1 MESGVTLNLA
11 IGLSGLALCVFS
23 ILMVLV
29 SPKVGKCTDNF
40 LSYYVCLFLLTGSNL
55 AGQLM
60 RGHSGAAV
68 RTGLYVSNFLEFLSA
83 FLLLCVISKHLFFRV
98 DPERQL
104 KAVRGV
110 MRFLILAN
118 VALLVVSQ
126 FTGLYYIIDER
137 NVYRRSAGYPL
148 SYVFPALIFITDV
161 WVLVR
166 RGNRMSP
173 KGVAVC
179 YVYAVLCAVAVL
191 LQLFIY
197 GISFTVYAA
206 IVVAL
211 IMYVTIMQNQTKR
224 YYQQEAENA
233 QLKMD
238 IMLNQIQPHFLYNTL
253 TAIQDLCRS
262 DPAQAEAA
270 IVKFS
275 RYLRGNMD
283 SLRTERAI
291 PFARELKYTK
301 IYLELEQ
308 MRFEDKLTVR
318 YDIRCEDF
326 ELPPLSLQPIVEN
339 AVRHGVRGNAD
350 GAGVVT
356 IATREYP
363 DRYEVSVTD
372 DGPGFRPDTP
382 AADSQRSHIGIKNVR
397 ERLSRICGG
406 RLKIISKV
414 GQGTTVTIALPKAH
428 AEAEAEDGK
437 EKGHADFRVG
447 RRAKSVEYPLPGHY
461 GGRAGRGT
469 AQI

>member
-1 MESGVTLNLA
+1 MESGVMLNFVVEL
-11 IGLSGLALCVFS
+11 GGLALCGLS

-29 SPKVGKCTDNF
+29 SPRVGECSENF
-40 LSYYVCLFLLTGSNL
+40 LRYYVCLFLLTGANL

-60 RGHSGAAV
+60 RGHPGAAIRV
-68 RTGLYVSNFLEFLSA
+68 GLYISNFLEFLTT
-83 FLLLCVISKHLFFRV
+83 FLILCVISEHLLFRV
-98 DPERQL
+98 DQERKL
-104 KAVRGV
+104 KAVRFV
-110 MRFLILAN
+110 IRSFMAAN

-126 FTGLYYIIDER
+126 FTGLYYVIDEF

-148 SYVFPALIFITDV
+148 SHVFPTLIIIIDV
-161 WVLVR
+161 WTLVR
-166 RGNRMSP
+166 KGHRMSP

-179 YVYAVLCAVAVL
+179 WAYAAVGLTAMV
-191 LQLFIY
+191 LQLFFYSLSLI
-197 GISFTVYAA
+197 VYAA
-206 IVVAL
+206 IIVAL
-211 IMYVTIMQNQTKR
+211 IMYVVIMQNQTKR

-253 TAIQDLCRS
+253 TAIQDLCHT

-283 SLRTERAI
+283 SLWTERAI
-291 PFARELKYTK
+291 PFEQELKHTR

-318 YDIRCEDF
+318 YDIRCADF
-326 ELPPLSLQPIVEN
+326 ALPPLSLQPIVEN

-363 DRYEVSVTD
+363 NRYEVSVTD
-372 DGPGFRPDTP
+372 DGPGFRPDSPPT
-382 AADSQRSHIGIKNVR
+382 DSQRSHIGIKNVR
-397 ERLSRICGG
+397 ERLARMRGG
-406 RLKIISKV
+406 TLDIASDI
-414 GQGTTVTIALPKAH
+414 GQGTTVTIALPKTTS
-428 AEAEAEDGK
+428 GK
-437 EKGHADFRVG
+437 EKENVDFRIG
-447 RRAKSVEYPLPGHY
+447 RRAKSVEYPVPGDFR
-461 GGRAGRGT
+461 GRAASRT
-469 AQI
+469 AEI

>member
-1 MESGVTLNLA
+1 MENGVMLNFVVEL
-11 IGLSGLALCVFS
+11 GGLALCVLS
-23 ILMVLV
+23 IVMVLV
-29 SPKVGKCTDNF
+29 SPKVGKCTENF
-40 LSYYVCLFLLTGSNL
+40 LSYYVCLFLLAGSNL
-55 AGQLM
+55 AGQIM
-60 RGHSGAAV
+60 RGHPGAAV
-68 RTGLYVSNFLEFLSA
+68 RAGLYISNFLEFLST
-83 FLLLCVISKHLFFRV
+83 FLLLCAISQHLLFRV
-98 DPERQL
+98 DTEGQL
-104 KAVRGV
+104 KAVRGA
-110 MRFLILAN
+110 MRFFMLAN
-118 VALLVVSQ
+118 VALLVISQ
-126 FTGLYYIIDER
+126 FAGLYYIIDEN

-148 SYVFPALIFITDV
+148 SYVFPALIIIIDV
-161 WVLVR
+161 WLLVS
-166 RGNRMSP
+166 RGNRMTP

-179 YVYAVLCAVAVL
+179 WTYAAVGVAAIV

-197 GISFTVYAA
+197 GIYFTVYAF
-206 IVVAL
+206 ILIAL
-211 IMYVTIMQNQTKR
+211 IMYIVIMQNQTER
-224 YYQQEAENA
+224 YYRQEAENA

-253 TAIQDLCRS
+253 TAIQDLCRN

-291 PFARELKYTK
+291 PFERELKHTK

-318 YDIRCEDF
+318 YDIRCKDF

-372 DGPGFRPDTP
+372 DGPGFPP
-382 AADSQRSHIGIKNVR
+382 ANPLEDSQRPHIGINNVCK
-397 ERLSRICGG
+397 RLSRICGG
-406 RLKIISKV
+406 RLKIVSAS
-414 GQGTTVTIALPKAH
+414 GRGTTVVIAIPKTN
-428 AEAEAEDGK
+428 AEAEAGK
-437 EKGHADFRVG
+437 EKEHVDFRVG
-447 RRAKSVEYPLPGHY
+447 RRAKSVEYPVPGHY
-461 GGRAGRGT
+461 GGRTGRGT